1 MSVPVPSPIP
11 SPNDPVWSEEI
22 ASQTFNLTD
31 ITGNVDTFTLSIFDA
46 MFHDLGRSLVIFGVN
61 MGMCITIAIVVL
73 ILTKREK
80 RRTPIFALNI
90 AGLLLQFLRMLL
102 SAIDYNGPNFT
113 LEYQMLGENA
123 LIPNSAYVP
132 VYLYTFATIPWYIV
146 IISSLILQVRV
157 VFAAEPKAQK
167 FLTWGVAFLGL
178 AAITFNITGE
188 VEVFKGNVEK
198 AGVSAEWFP
207 AVVETGR
214 ILYAI
219 TVGVASFVFVAKLMY
234 LIHRRQKMGFKGF
247 GPLQVIVI
255 MGAQCLVVPRTS
267 PSMKFPNLSRIF
279 DLRFLCQH

>member
-1 MSVPVPSPIP
+1 MSVPVPNPIP

-22 ASQTFNLTD
+22 ASQPFNLTD
-31 ITGNVDTFTLSIFDA
+31 ITGNVDTFTLSDFDA
-46 MFHDLGRSLVIFGVN
+46 LYNDLGRSLVIFGVN
-61 MGMCITIAIVVL
+61 MGMCITIVIVVL

-80 RRTPIFALNI
+80 RRTPIYALNV
-90 AGLLLQFLRMLL
+90 AGLVLQFLRMLL
-102 SAIDYNGPNFT
+102 SAIDYNGANFT
-113 LEYQMLGENA
+113 LEYQFLGENA
-123 LIPNSAYVP
+123 LIPNSANVP
-132 VYLYTFATIPWYIV
+132 LYLYTFATIPWYIV

-167 FLTWGVAFLGL
+167 YLTWGVAFLGL
-178 AAITFNITGE
+178 AAIAFNITGE

-198 AGVSAEWFP
+198 AGVSATWYP
-207 AVVETGR
+207 RIVETAH
-214 ILYAI
+214 ILYAV

-255 MGAQCLVVPRTS
+255 MGAQCLIVPRTS
-267 PSMKFPNLSRIF
+267 PSMKFPNVSRIF